1 MFDGKYFSQLTSM
14 VRFTR
19 RDEEATRLYVGV
31 VEDGHRLLPGGRGL
45 DDCQSPLELGGDGR
59 TVGLVMW
66 RTQAG
71 ADKVGTEV
79 RPQECVHR
87 QDFNIENH
95 EETIDAE
102 EE

>member
-31 VEDGHRLLPGGRGL
+31 VEDGLRLLPGGRGL

-59 TVGLVMW
+59 TVGLVL
-66 RTQAG
+66 A
-71 ADKVGTEV
+71 VG
-79 RPQECVHR
+79 
-87 QDFNIENH
+87 DLENL
-95 EETIDAE
+95 DL
-102 EE
+102 